1 MIHYHNSFPNYLP
14 SLNNFTEPQM
24 KRFVKFRLTFKVFL
38 LKVGLSPREPHLLCH
53 QETPFMETL
62 FQVPTTRI
70 LLNYFFRK
78 TIHSLTTK
86 LWSVNT
92 ISPLLIFWRYFIDIT
107 TKSANWKL
115 NHLIEKSQ
123 SDINYTRSLQTDLHD
138 RLHINSSGNDLKSHM
153 WSYHPESWL
162 MSWLWKTQINW

>member
-78 TIHSLTTK
+78 L
-86 LWSVNT
+86 
-92 ISPLLIFWRYFIDIT
+92 F
-107 TKSANWKL
+107 
-115 NHLIEKSQ
+115 
-123 SDINYTRSLQTDLHD
+123 TRLQQNCD
-138 RLHINSSGNDLKSHM
+138 RLTQLVRYSYFEDISSISQQKARIEN
-153 WSYHPESWL
+153 
-162 MSWLWKTQINW
+162 